1 MMLYGDKKHYN
12 VMIVISNKNFTAD
25 SIRLVQLLNSTTKVN
40 MLKVCDKLDLYVS
53 PNLKKDET
61 ARRIAQE
68 MFDNPIEI
76 LSRLNKQELQMVD
89 EFVKGD
95 ANTYVVRKMR
105 KTQYKLQ
112 KLFLVAT
119 YEDKETQEWHM
130 LMPAELTKALST
142 SLNFYLDMAN
152 KGVKG
157 IPYVPGALRG
167 VGSAGE
173 IWRASNGSGTF
184 H

>member
-1 MMLYGDKKHYN
+1 
-12 VMIVISNKNFTAD
+12 MIAIPNKNFTAD
-25 SIRLVQLLNSTTKVN
+25 GIRLVQLLNSTTKVN
-40 MLKVCDKLDLYVS
+40 MLKACDKLDLYVS

-68 MFDNPIEI
+68 MLDNPIEI
-76 LSRLNKQELQMVD
+76 LSRLNKQELQIVD

-112 KLFLVAT
+112 KLYLVVT

-130 LMPAELTKALST
+130 LMPHELRETLS
-142 SLNFYLDMAN
+142 SNYKFYLDLAEKGQKGPTAKQLRMMAAM
-152 KGVKG
+152 KR
-157 IPYVPGALRG
+157 IM
-167 VGSAGE
+167 GE
-173 IWRASNGSGTF
+173 
-184 H
+184 

>member
-1 MMLYGDKKHYN
+1 
-12 VMIVISNKNFTAD
+12 MIVIPNKNFTAD

-40 MLKVCDKLDLYVS
+40 MLKACDKLDLYVS

-68 MFDNPIEI
+68 MLDNPIEI
-76 LSRLNKQELQMVD
+76 LSRLNKQELQIVD

-112 KLFLVAT
+112 KLHLVAT
-119 YEDKETQEWHM
+119 YCDEANLEWHM
-130 LMPAELTKALST
+130 LMPDELREALS
-142 SLNFYLDMAN
+142 SSYKFYLDLAEKGQKGPTAKQLRMMAAM
-152 KGVKG
+152 KR
-157 IPYVPGALRG
+157 IM
-167 VGSAGE
+167 GE
-173 IWRASNGSGTF
+173 
-184 H
+184 

>member
-1 MMLYGDKKHYN
+1 
-12 VMIVISNKNFTAD
+12 MIVIPNKNFTAD

-40 MLKVCDKLDLYVS
+40 MLKACDKLDLYVS

-68 MFDNPIEI
+68 MLDNPIEI

-112 KLFLVAT
+112 KLYLVAT
-119 YEDKETQEWHM
+119 YCDKANQECHM
-130 LMPAELTKALST
+130 LMPDELREALS
-142 SLNFYLDMAN
+142 SNYKFYLDLAEKGQKGPTAKQLRMMAAM
-152 KGVKG
+152 KR
-157 IPYVPGALRG
+157 IM
-167 VGSAGE
+167 GE
-173 IWRASNGSGTF
+173 
-184 H
+184 

>member
-1 MMLYGDKKHYN
+1 
-12 VMIVISNKNFTAD
+12 MIAIPNKNFTAD

-112 KLFLVAT
+112 KLYLVAT
-119 YEDKETQEWHM
+119 YCDEVNQEWHM
-130 LMPAELTKALST
+130 LMPDELREALS
-142 SLNFYLDMAN
+142 SNYKFYLDMAE
-152 KGVKG
+152 KGQKG
-157 IPYVPGALRG
+157 PTAKQLRMM
-167 VGSAGE
+167 AAMKRIMGE
-173 IWRASNGSGTF
+173 
-184 H
+184 